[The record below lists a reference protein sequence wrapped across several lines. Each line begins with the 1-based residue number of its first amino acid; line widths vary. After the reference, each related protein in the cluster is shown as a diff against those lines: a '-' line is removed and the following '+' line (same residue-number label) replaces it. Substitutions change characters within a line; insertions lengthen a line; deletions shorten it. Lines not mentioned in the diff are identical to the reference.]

1 MWYNLS
7 DNNDAMYNAAKPPL
21 PYFPGQEF
29 TVRSHVPPPPID
41 LDCSPDRSARQER
54 EENDPLARCFLHPPR
69 PGSDGGQVVRLKIS
83 KEILLED
90 NHNAQL
96 GVVDILEVSKSTAR
110 GPQENTTVLAKFYD
124 PLYLDHRQDD
134 VDPFLVVEHSY
145 SHETAA
151 YATLTELQ
159 GTFIPEYYGSFTLE
173 LPVDGYQDKRLVRL
187 TLIELVQGVPM
198 RKLDPKDV
206 SQQQRQ
212 QIMKGIID
220 AETAV
225 FTRGMLHC
233 DTFPRNIIINS
244 DPGSNRRVVLI
255 DFDLSRPVLEPFVP
269 AELISLICLPG
280 PASPLLRWHRLQWP
294 YLQREFDGWIDWDW
308 QVWLEENY
316 EDPQGSITDKMRE
329 FWLPENPE
337 RVLRMPGLKIW

>member
-1 MWYNLS
+1 MPSSGSLTFWRSLS
-7 DNNDAMYNAAKPPL
+7 LQP
-21 PYFPGQEF
+21 E
-29 TVRSHVPPPPID
+29 
-41 LDCSPDRSARQER
+41 
-54 EENDPLARCFLHPPR
+54 
-69 PGSDGGQVVRLKIS
+69 
-83 KEILLED
+83 
-90 NHNAQL
+90 
-96 GVVDILEVSKSTAR
+96 
-110 GPQENTTVLAKFYD
+110 
-124 PLYLDHRQDD
+124 DHRRIQPCLLNSMIRSTSTIDKTMSTL
-134 VDPFLVVEHSY
+134 FSLLNI
-145 SHETAA
+145 
-151 YATLTELQ
+151 ATHMRLHLTELQ

-187 TLIELVQGVPM
+187 TFIELVQGVPM
-198 RKLDPKDV
+198 RKLDPKDM

-212 QIMKGIID
+212 QIMKRIID